1 MVATGTCVEVIVACR
16 RWREVVMAN
25 GRGVDVMVA
34 NGSWVKVHPLFA
46 TIYNSIHFLAKAVE
60 ATRRTGRRV
69 TGTSVAEHARAF
81 HLEGFCQPFSVT
93 EDGDVRVPY
102 VVLDTDGKGDRLW
115 PVYGLEPGTRGLSY
129 RGHGVHWPR
138 SSSPGTDAGCWFESG
153 SICNG
158 GEGTPPGAFPTSV
171 PCRPHVST

>member
-1 MVATGTCVEVIVACR
+1 METATADGIVL
-16 RWREVVMAN
+16 
-25 GRGVDVMVA
+25 
-34 NGSWVKVHPLFA
+34 WVSPRPPGAAGGPLTPLTPPLTPQVHPLFA

-60 ATRRTGRRV
+60 ATRQNGRWV
-69 TGTSVAEHARAF
+69 MGTSVAEHARDF
-81 HLEGFCQPFSVT
+81 QLEGFCQPFSVT

-102 VVLDTDGKGDRLW
+102 VVLDTDSKGDQLW

-129 RGHGVHWPR
+129 RSHSVHWPH

-158 GEGTPPGAFPTSV
+158 GERAPPWSFPHLCPSV
-171 PCRPHVST
+171 QPPHG